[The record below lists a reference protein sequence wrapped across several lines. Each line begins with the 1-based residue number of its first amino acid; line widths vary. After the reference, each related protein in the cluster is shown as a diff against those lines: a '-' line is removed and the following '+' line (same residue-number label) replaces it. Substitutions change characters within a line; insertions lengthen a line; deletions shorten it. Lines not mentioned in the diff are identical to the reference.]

1 MSETDPKKGWTE
13 AGLEAVI
20 SWFPDLPRWVKV
32 IFAAATIYLILCLV
46 AQIPPLALPQAAGSA
61 LTVWADRQSE
71 IADHQRRQTATE
83 RADLIALL
91 MEQNRELRQQAA
103 DDPELARRVHV
114 LEQKM
119 AALLEGHPADRA
131 RYESMR

>member
-1 MSETDPKKGWTE
+1 MGETDQSDQKKGWTE

-20 SWFPDLPRWVKV
+20 SWFPDLPKWVKV

-61 LTVWADRQSE
+61 VMTWADRQAN
-71 IADHQRRQTATE
+71 IADQQRQQTAAE

-91 MEQNRELRQQAA
+91 MEQNRELRAQAA
-103 DDPELARRVHV
+103 DDPELAERVRV
-114 LEQKM
+114 LELKM
-119 AALLEGHPADRA
+119 AALLEGHPKIRVP
-131 RYESMR
+131 